1 MPEIST
7 LFFFE
12 IPAPNTFLASFL
24 PAIIGALIGGFFV
37 IWAFLLQQRAQ
48 GTAAVRALILEM
60 LHNAVILSSWTR
72 SASEQSSVPQFPV
85 LGRSVFDQQ
94 LPLVSKRL
102 AFREL
107 VAVLQAYTAVF
118 VLGPGMESLKG
129 LPKLSAENVQHSK
142 VAAEKFLNLSRS
154 LSTRF
159 LTRKE
164 RRDAELFFASGA
176 SSFSAQAPPRTGFCN
191 V

>member
-1 MPEIST
+1 M
-7 LFFFE
+7 LYFFE

-60 LHNAVILSSWTR
+60 LHNAVILSGWAR
-72 SASEQSSVPQFPV
+72 SASQQSSIPQFPV
-85 LGRSVFDQQ
+85 LGRSVFYQQ
-94 LPLVSKRL
+94 LPLVYKRL
-102 AFREL
+102 AFLEL
-107 VAVLQAYTAVF
+107 VAVLQAYSAVF

-129 LPKLSAENVQHSK
+129 LPKLSAENVLHSK

-164 RRDAELFFASGA
+164 QRDAEPFFASGA
-176 SSFSAQAPPRTGFCN
+176 SSFSAQSPHLASRADVPLRQ
-191 V
+191 

>member
-1 MPEIST
+1 MCI
-7 LFFFE
+7 
-12 IPAPNTFLASFL
+12 
-24 PAIIGALIGGFFV
+24 
-37 IWAFLLQQRAQ
+37 RD
-48 GTAAVRALILEM
+48 R
-60 LHNAVILSSWTR
+60 
-72 SASEQSSVPQFPV
+72 FPV

-129 LPKLSAENVQHSK
+129 LPKLSAENIQHSK

-164 RRDAELFFASGA
+164 RRDAELFFGSGA
-176 SSFSAQAPPRTGFCN
+176 SSC
-191 V
+191 